1 MPGPG
6 APRTRDSIPFLFLDQ
21 DTLGPPQGLGTS
33 VCPNPL
39 SALFRRVWVLT
50 ICAAVVQIL
59 LLTDAVPDHRTEN
72 GLAHS
77 CCFSPAAPERHTAFL
92 ALTALS
98 PTTSVSFASLCGSP
112 RCRIPPPPR
121 GKHESKSLEAGPRS
135 SALTRAQSGTPASLC
150 GRAWDIVT
158 EGPAQVR
165 QSEGGRHFGK
175 SMNEDPGAR
184 LSTPLW
190 LLHCRPE
197 DGVTAGGAAL
207 ASTPALLS
215 TPTQPCSHKSPPRPP
230 RAVGKCTWAP
240 SELRGE

>member
-92 ALTALS
+92 ALTALL

-112 RCRIPPPPR
+112 RCRIPPPKRQTREQIPGSWTPEQCADPSTER
-121 GKHESKSLEAGPRS
+121 DPSKSLW
-135 SALTRAQSGTPASLC
+135 Q
-150 GRAWDIVT
+150 
-158 EGPAQVR
+158 
-165 QSEGGRHFGK
+165 
-175 SMNEDPGAR
+175 
-184 LSTPLW
+184 
-190 LLHCRPE
+190 
-197 DGVTAGGAAL
+197 GVG
-207 ASTPALLS
+207 
-215 TPTQPCSHKSPPRPP
+215 HRD
-230 RAVGKCTWAP
+230 
-240 SELRGE
+240 